1 MINYPQTAH
10 LLSYLREM
18 AADTNNAPDLEL
30 ACDFIEIT
38 YPEVDLTNSNV
49 VDYIA
54 ELIDINF

>member
-1 MINYPQTAH
+1 
-10 LLSYLREM
+10 M
-18 AADTNNAPDLEL
+18 AADTNNTPDLEL

>member
-1 MINYPQTAH
+1 M
-10 LLSYLREM
+10 S
-18 AADTNNAPDLEL
+18 ADTPNKPDLEL
-30 ACDFIEIT
+30 ACDFIEVT

>member
-18 AADTNNAPDLEL
+18 AADSPNKPYLEL

-38 YPEVDLTNSNV
+38 YPEVDLTNDNV
-49 VDYIA
+49 VNYIA
-54 ELIDINF
+54 KLIDINF

>member
-18 AADTNNAPDLEL
+18 TADTNNTPDLEL

-38 YPEVDLTNSNV
+38 YPEVDLTPAV
-49 VDYIA
+49 IEQV
-54 ELIDINF
+54 EDILTFTLA

>member
-18 AADTNNAPDLEL
+18 SPDTTNKPDLEL

-38 YPEVDLTNSNV
+38 SPEVDLTNSNV

>member
-18 AADTNNAPDLEL
+18 TADTNNTPDLEL

>member
-18 AADTNNAPDLEL
+18 TADTNNTPDLEL

-49 VDYIA
+49 IDYIA

>member
-18 AADTNNAPDLEL
+18 AEDTNNTPDLEL

>member
-18 AADTNNAPDLEL
+18 SADTNNTPDLEL